1 MSSYCQKALDDLAG
15 KHQGAAD
22 VAVSLVNGDS
32 WNAIQDLA
40 KRAGEGDQLAAEQ
53 LGSMM
58 AGVFIPGK
66 KVPAPVTGGKIT
78 GKLPEGSNWA
88 AGEGAFS
95 PNNGKGTV
103 TDVVKGDAKYDGHS
117 LPYGKD
123 GLDKGTTGKQ
133 TVISETKQ
141 LNVSKDKFATPE
153 NPGITQS
160 RVNVE
165 NVTYD
170 NGKTRGFDYAM
181 GKHDIDASVPNKSRF
196 TVTNNEVKELLQ
208 RPDVVNKPV
217 YNPIQIGGKVETDKF
232 VRQVDIGK
240 SIGVDQRGKS
250 TSVITIIT
258 DRKGNLINTF
268 PGAL

>member
-117 LPYGKD
+117 LPYGKETPPKIENSTETNVGSGKLKD
-123 GLDKGTTGKQ
+123 SQIWTDTKKTDPVSNAYGHWDKHKSEFPEFQNSKQYVDATHNFVNLPPKGTLIKERPNGDTMYY
-133 TVISETKQ
+133 
-141 LNVSKDKFATPE
+141 N
-153 NPGITQS
+153 QS
-160 RVNVE
+160 
-165 NVTYD
+165 T
-170 NGKTRGFDYAM
+170 
-181 GKHDIDASVPNKSRF
+181 
-196 TVTNNEVKELLQ
+196 
-208 RPDVVNKPV
+208 
-217 YNPIQIGGKVETDKF
+217 
-232 VRQVDIGK
+232 
-240 SIGVDQRGKS
+240 
-250 TSVITIIT
+250 
-258 DRKGNLINTF
+258 NTF
-268 PGAL
+268 AVKNADGTPKTMFRPQNGIEYWEKQK